1 MAGALVV
8 SMMYPIMIVTQH
20 CDRQILIDGYGSLAT
35 APSAA
40 RRQSVRCEPVFEGW
54 ESAS

>member
-1 MAGALVV
+1 MAGALVL
-8 SMMYPIMIVTQH
+8 SMYPIMIVTQH
-20 CDRQILIDGYGSLAT
+20 CDRQIDGYGSLAT

-40 RRQSVRCEPVFEGW
+40 RQSVRCEPVFEGW